1 MRSPWPVLALLVAC
15 GASESPSNEAT
26 VEVATPPSATAT
38 ASASL
43 SSAEPSAKPATEPEV
58 LMRFKKHWSERVVPD
73 AQDRDRKIVEA
84 IDKTMKKGE
93 NEYRVERVSCRE
105 AQKRVGKIVTELKHD
120 FVIHGSLTALDRE
133 GPCWSV
139 YYAGG
144 MKAEVE
150 GFFTDPGLEPL
161 AVWRIPEG

>member
-1 MRSPWPVLALLVAC
+1 MRTLAALLTSLLVAC
-15 GASESPSNEAT
+15 GASEGVSNDAT
-26 VEVATPPSATAT
+26 VDVATPPSSTSTAGSIATSEA
-38 ASASL
+38 
-43 SSAEPSAKPATEPEV
+43 PSRSEPEV

-73 AQDRDRKIVEA
+73 ASARDRAIVEA
-84 IDKTMKKGE
+84 IDKNMKKGE
-93 NEYRVERVSCRE
+93 NEYRIERVSCRE
-105 AQKRVGKIVTELKHD
+105 AKKRVETIVTKLQHD
-120 FVIHGSLTALDRE
+120 FVISGALGSLDRE